1 MRFGSESLCV
11 SMEGFLG
18 NGALKIVIPK
28 LIEEG
33 WDDVPTLKLMKSED
47 MDAIN
52 LTQQQKD
59 ALEMR
64 SYLHNR
70 ALIQYGD
77 KLESSGKSL
86 QELLGLSTD
95 EISSQFGMKRGHV
108 ARFIERRT
116 SNSSA
121 PDPLQ
126 QPPQALT
133 SSRNAT
139 KTSSNNSI
147 HKATKMDPMLYREAM
162 GDKENQISW
171 SGRLFSWINWPSK
184 PNTEIE
190 DNNEDVLHLMPYIND
205 QHQLELQLTSHKNT
219 VLHVAAQFG
228 YNLSAIPQSD
238 GDSNSNPI
246 PNPIKAE
253 RPLLKKS
260 RTIADDS
267 RTPHF
272 PGPLFPTVRR
282 ISTSTPSSHR
292 SFDPDTTSP
301 NTDPFGTQ
309 GDRDWMF
316 PSFLGPH
323 TSRRRVIV
331 QSSKSQKQEL
341 SPRSPAPPPARS
353 ASMPANCG
361 HSIKRSTNCSRA
373 LVPNTNILESAGLR
387 SDSRTPRRAI
397 PRKKGPSSS
406 LLRCLNMDGETP
418 LHIAARKGHLD
429 IVKELIERAKRLGRE
444 EVESGGGA
452 AKEMLRA
459 TNKDNDTALHMAV
472 RNGHSGVVELLTT
485 EDPEFTHQPNNAE
498 ETPLYLAVERQL
510 DDVVFMILKNCKS
523 PAYGGPKGQTA
534 LHVAVACPWRTES
547 SKTFSKMKLDQSAQ
561 FLLDWNQDLI
571 KETDEHQ
578 DLIKKT
584 DEHGW
589 TPFHYAAC
597 LGNHYGVKL
606 MLEKDK
612 SVVYITTNEE
622 GDEKTALHI
631 AAANGWHQVMEE
643 LLSQCPDCWEMVN
656 SEGQNVLHIAVVEQ
670 QKEVIKYIFNKSWII
685 HLINQKDIEGNTP
698 LHLLATDSMR
708 ELWHWRKA
716 TNNKNMIPQDQ
727 LLSCSKVTILTLT
740 AYDMFSH
747 GMHRTY
753 HNVEKYTFH
762 LALAMR
768 RYP

>member
-1 MRFGSESLCV
+1 
-11 SMEGFLG
+11 MEGFLG

-162 GDKENQISW
+162 GDRENQISW

-228 YNLSAIPQSD
+228 NQIYVKI
-238 GDSNSNPI
+238 
-246 PNPIKAE
+246 
-253 RPLLKKS
+253 
-260 RTIADDS
+260 
-267 RTPHF
+267 
-272 PGPLFPTVRR
+272 
-282 ISTSTPSSHR
+282 
-292 SFDPDTTSP
+292 
-301 NTDPFGTQ
+301 
-309 GDRDWMF
+309 
-316 PSFLGPH
+316 
-323 TSRRRVIV
+323 
-331 QSSKSQKQEL
+331 
-341 SPRSPAPPPARS
+341 
-353 ASMPANCG
+353 
-361 HSIKRSTNCSRA
+361 
-373 LVPNTNILESAGLR
+373 ILE
-387 SDSRTPRRAI
+387 
-397 PRKKGPSSS
+397 KGPSSS

-429 IVKELIERAKRLGRE
+429 IVKELIERAKRLGRD

-643 LLSQCPDCWEMVN
+643 ILSECPDCWEMVN

-727 LLSCSKVTILTLT
+727 LLSCSKVRILTLT